1 MNILDFKKMKIEKR
15 PISMVTCYDY
25 TSAKQVNDS
34 EIDVV
39 LVGDSLAMVMH
50 GFPSTIHATIE
61 MMALHTAAVSR
72 GLTGPSG
79 SNEKFLV
86 ADMPFLSVRKGI
98 GPAMDCVDALMK
110 AGAHSVKIEGVDG
123 HEDVIQQ
130 IVGSGVP
137 VMGHLGLTPQSIHQF
152 GGFKVQG
159 RDEMAEDV
167 FRQAK
172 RTQELGCFALVLEC
186 IPAPLAERI
195 SRELSIPTIG
205 IGAGVGVDGQV
216 LVFQDLLGMNPDFK
230 PKFVRN
236 FMNGKTELVTAL
248 NQFHREVVGRS
259 FPGAKETYLT

>member
-1 MNILDFKKMKIEKR
+1 MNILDFKKMKTEKR

-25 TSAKQVNDS
+25 TSAKQVDQS
-34 EIDVV
+34 EIDTV

-61 MMALHTAAVSR
+61 MMALHTAAVAR
-72 GLTGPSG
+72 GLTQ
-79 SNEKFLV
+79 KFLI

-98 GPAMDCVDALMK
+98 PPAMESVDALMR

-123 HEDVIQQ
+123 HEDVIKQ

-172 RTQELGCFALVLEC
+172 KLEELGCFAVVLEC

-195 SRELSIPTIG
+195 TRELSIATIG
-205 IGAGVGVDGQV
+205 IGAGLGVDGQV

-230 PKFVRN
+230 PKFVRH
-236 FMNGKTELVTAL
+236 FMTGKTNLLAAL
-248 NQFHREVVGRS
+248 NQYHREVVERS
-259 FPGAKETYLT
+259 FPGVKETYQS